1 MPKACIIA
9 ILGIKTYV
17 TKGFLQLR
25 KATEKPSTMRH
36 LYLSLLCSFLVTHLT
51 FAQPFTEVLP
61 PKTIDGVTEGQAL
74 FLDVDNDGDMDL
86 LFNGLLTETQLYIN
100 DGTGQLTEDTE
111 IPFTDVIWGSI
122 AHADVD
128 GDDDQDIFISGQAGG
143 ASRVSELY
151 INDGVGGFSKSAE
164 NTFKGVAG
172 SSVFFGD
179 IDQDGDQDLL
189 VSGKDTLNNYSN
201 LVYENDGNGVFSP
214 LSTSFESMESWAVAL
229 CDIDND
235 NNLDVLISNSQ
246 GSALFTNDGTGQFNE
261 DSMALFPGILYS
273 RLAFSD
279 LDNDGDVDF
288 LISGTNSEGDK
299 ESRLYTNTGSGQFE
313 VLQNSP
319 FEDWRAYSATFFDA
333 DGDGDLDLLIGGI
346 NGASESVTTLFL
358 YEENEGFT
366 EMPAIGKGA
375 DILATADITGDS
387 TIDVFIGGNGS
398 ETGDLEPFSDL
409 FTNDGTGQLTII
421 PPSLFEQAGSNAMEF
436 ADFDGDGDKDL
447 MLTGCEGASV
457 AGIYL
462 NDGTGHFSLQADMPL
477 SGICNGDL
485 KVSDFDMDGDQDVFL
500 IGNISGQTSV
510 AKMYIND
517 GSGNFGELSD
527 TPFTG
532 LAYSTVTSSDVDGDG
547 DEDMLITGENSLYL
561 PVTIFYR
568 NVGGGS
574 YTEITD
580 VPFEG
585 VDRGDAQFFD
595 IDNDGDQDLLISGRT
610 SLAID
615 GRISKLYK
623 NDGAGHFTLL
633 DNTPFAPVY
642 QSAMDFSD
650 IDNDGDQDLLIAGTN
665 ADYPFGISKL
675 YRNDGTGHFTEVQ
688 DTPFKGVKS
697 GSVVFADVDN
707 DGDED
712 LLLTGTYGLPPNPTT
727 DLYLND
733 GMGNFEE
740 YPYPPF
746 EDVNYGV
753 AKAAD
758 IDGDGDLD
766 VMVTGLN
773 MSGKPIS
780 KLYINNS
787 SPTGTSE
794 KTDTAIDF
802 LLFPNPALSGK
813 VTLAFKGGGTE
824 QAMVNM
830 LDLQGRLLRQYRVPD
845 GSAPREA
852 MLNLDGL
859 PAGVYLIQLIAGG
872 KAGVQKLV
880 KW

>member
-1 MPKACIIA
+1 MRA
-9 ILGIKTYV
+9 ILPFYL
-17 TKGFLQLR
+17 FL
-25 KATEKPSTMRH
+25 TSCFVH
-36 LYLSLLCSFLVTHLT
+36 
-51 FAQPFTEVLP
+51 AQPFTEVLP
-61 PKTIDGVTEGQAL
+61 PKTVDGVTEGNAT
-74 FLDVDNDGDMDL
+74 FLDVDDDGDMDL
-86 LFNGLLTETQLYIN
+86 LFNGLFSETQLYIN
-100 DGTGQLTEDTE
+100 DGTGRLTEDTE
-111 IPFTDVIWGSI
+111 VPFTDVIWGDI

-128 GDDDQDIFISGQAGG
+128 GDGDQDVFISGHAGS
-143 ASRVSELY
+143 ALRISELY
-151 INDGVGGFSKSAE
+151 INDGVGGFSKSTE
-164 NTFKGVAG
+164 STFKGVSG

-189 VSGKDTLNNYSN
+189 VSGKDTLNNYSS
-201 LVYENDGNGVFSP
+201 LIYENDGSGVFSP
-214 LSTSFESMESWAVAL
+214 LSTPFESLESWAIAL
-229 CDIDND
+229 CDIDSD
-235 NNLDVLISNSQ
+235 DDLDVLVSNSQ
-246 GSALFTNDGTGQFNE
+246 RTHLFTNDGTGQFSE
-261 DSMALFPGILYS
+261 DPNDLFADMVY
-273 RLAFSD
+273 RQLAFSD
-279 LDNDGDVDF
+279 MDNDGDVDF
-288 LISGTNSEGDK
+288 LISGTNSAGDD
-299 ESRLYTNTGSGQFE
+299 ESRLYLNTGSGQFE
-313 VLQNSP
+313 ALQNLP
-319 FEDWRAYSATFFDA
+319 FENWRAYAATFFDA
-333 DGDGDLDLLIGGI
+333 DGDGDYDLLIGGI

-366 EMPAIGKGA
+366 DMPAIGKGA
-375 DILATADITGDS
+375 DILAIADITGDS

-409 FTNDGTGQLTII
+409 FTNDGTGQLTKM
-421 PPSLFEQAGSNAMEF
+421 PASLFEPVSFSAVEF
-436 ADFDGDGDKDL
+436 ADFDGDGNEDL
-447 MLTGCEGASV
+447 ILTGCGDTSV
-457 AGIYL
+457 AIIYL
-462 NDGTGHFSLQADMPL
+462 NDGAGHFLLLADTPFP
-477 SGICNGDL
+477 GICGGDL
-485 KVSDFDMDGDQDVFL
+485 KVSDFDADGDKDIFL

-517 GSGNFGELSD
+517 GSGNFEELSD

-547 DEDMLITGENSLYL
+547 DEDILITGENSSYL

-568 NVGGGS
+568 SDGGGS

-585 VDRGDAQFFD
+585 VDRGDTQFLD
-595 IDNDGDQDLLISGRT
+595 IDNDGDKDLLISGRT
-610 SLAID
+610 SLDID
-615 GRISKLYK
+615 GRISKLYE

-642 QSAMDFSD
+642 QSAVDFSD
-650 IDNDGDQDLLIAGTN
+650 IDNDGDQDLFIAGTN

-675 YRNDGTGHFTEVQ
+675 YRNDGTGHFTEIQ
-688 DTPFKGVKS
+688 ETPFKGVKS
-697 GSVVFADVDN
+697 GSVTFADVDN

-758 IDGDGDLD
+758 IDGDEDLD

-773 MSGKPIS
+773 KSGKPIS
-780 KLYINNS
+780 KLYLNNG

-813 VTLAFKGGGTE
+813 VTLVFKDGSAE
-824 QAMVNM
+824 QAMIN
-830 LDLQGRLLRQYRVPD
+830 LRSLQGRQLRQYNVPK
-845 GSAPREA
+845 GSGPREA
-852 MLNLDGL
+852 TVNLDGL
-859 PAGVYLIQLIAGG
+859 PAGIYLIQLIAGE
-872 KAGVQKLV
+872 KVGVRKLV
-880 KW
+880 VW